1 MNNFIL
7 NNTDSNIDFE
17 ILAFIKKIEG
27 KEDIVFTTS
36 GTTGKPKKII
46 HNYKTLVKNIKIK
59 EELKDSVW
67 GLTYDYTKM
76 AGSQVILQSYLNKS
90 KIVNLF
96 EKSYNETIHLIKK
109 YNVTHISAT
118 PTFYR
123 LLTNNIFE
131 KIKQT
136 TIGGEPVDINLIN
149 SLKKMFPNAKIT
161 NIYASTEFGTLFSSN
176 DYCFEISEKIKQFV
190 KIINETIFIKKNNEW
205 IDTGDKIEWLE
216 SNKFKIIGRELSM
229 INVGGVKVNPIKI
242 ESAINGLYYVLNSY
256 VYGKNN
262 SIMGTVVIADI
273 VLKNNVDK
281 NTIKKDLEKTLNKY
295 EIPLKIN
302 IVDYIDLNSTGKIIR
317 K

>member
-190 KIINETIFIKKNNEW
+190 KIINKTIFIKKNNEW

>member
-17 ILAFIKKIEG
+17 ILDFIKKIEG

-46 HNYKTLVKNIKIK
+46 HNYKTLIKNIKIK

-67 GLTYDYTKM
+67 ALTYDYTKM

-273 VLKNNVDK
+273 VLKKNVDK
-281 NTIKKDLEKTLNKY
+281 NTIKKDLEKNLNKY

-302 IVDYIDLNSTGKIIR
+302 IVDHIDLNSTGKIIR

>member
-17 ILAFIKKIEG
+17 ILDFIKKIEG

-67 GLTYDYTKM
+67 ALTYDYTKM

-96 EKSYNETIHLIKK
+96 KKSYNETIHLIKK

-242 ESAINGLYYVLNSY
+242 ESAINSLYYVLNSY

-281 NTIKKDLEKTLNKY
+281 NTIKKDLEKNLNKY

-302 IVDYIDLNSTGKIIR
+302 IVDHIDLNSTGKIIR

>member
-17 ILAFIKKIEG
+17 ILDFIKKIEG

-67 GLTYDYTKM
+67 ALTYDYTKM

-242 ESAINGLYYVLNSY
+242 EFAINGLYYVLNSY

-302 IVDYIDLNSTGKIIR
+302 IVDHIGLNSTGKIIR

>member
-17 ILAFIKKIEG
+17 ILDFIKKIEG

-67 GLTYDYTKM
+67 ALTYDYTKM

-96 EKSYNETIHLIKK
+96 KKSYNETIHLIKK

-281 NTIKKDLEKTLNKY
+281 NTIKKDLEKNLNKY

-302 IVDYIDLNSTGKIIR
+302 IVDHIDLNSTGKIIR

>member
-96 EKSYNETIHLIKK
+96 EKSHNETINLIKK

-136 TIGGEPVDINLIN
+136 TIGGEPVDNNLIN

-176 DYCFEISEKIKQFV
+176 NYCFEISEKIKPFV

-216 SNKFKIIGRELSM
+216 SNKFKIIGRESSM

-242 ESAINGLYYVLNSY
+242 ESAINDLYYVLNSY

-273 VLKNNVDK
+273 ILNNNIDK

>member
-17 ILAFIKKIEG
+17 ILDFIKKIEG

-67 GLTYDYTKM
+67 ALTYDYTKM